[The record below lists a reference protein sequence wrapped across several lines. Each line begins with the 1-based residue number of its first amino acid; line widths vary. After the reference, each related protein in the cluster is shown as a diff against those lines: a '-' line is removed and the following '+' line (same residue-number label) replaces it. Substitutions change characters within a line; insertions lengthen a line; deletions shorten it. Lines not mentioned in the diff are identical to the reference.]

1 MLASIE
7 KGEAAMALKLYG
19 RDPLKMFED
28 VFNDKVSPFF
38 SSMMTPSFKVDIS
51 EDEQAIY
58 VSADMPGMS
67 KEDVKV
73 SLEDDIL
80 CISAE
85 RKQEEE
91 EKKKGYHRIERTWGS
106 MSRSFSVGENV
117 DPENIVAS
125 YDNGVLKVTI
135 PKKEAEPKKG
145 KEIEVK

>member
-1 MLASIE
+1 MS
-7 KGEAAMALKLYG
+7 LKLYG

-38 SSMMTPSFKVDIS
+38 SSMITPSFRVDIS
-51 EDEQAIY
+51 EDEKAIY
-58 VSADMPGMS
+58 VSADMPGMK

-73 SLEDDIL
+73 SMEDDVL

-91 EKKKGYHRIERTWGS
+91 EKKKGYHRIERSWGS
-106 MSRSFSVGENV
+106 MSRSFSVGDNV
-117 DPENIVAS
+117 DGENIEAS
-125 YDNGVLKVTI
+125 YDNGVLKITL
-135 PKKEAEPKKG
+135 PKKEPEPKKG

>member
-1 MLASIE
+1 
-7 KGEAAMALKLYG
+7 MALKLYG
-19 RDPLKMFED
+19 RDPIKMFED

-38 SSMMTPSFKVDIS
+38 SSMITPSFKVDIS
-51 EDEQAIY
+51 EDEKALY

-73 SLEDDIL
+73 SLEDDVL

-91 EKKKGYHRIERTWGS
+91 ETKKGYHRIERSWGS

-117 DPENIVAS
+117 DAENISAS

>member
-1 MLASIE
+1 
-7 KGEAAMALKLYG
+7 MALKLYG

-38 SSMMTPSFKVDIS
+38 SSMINPAFKVDIS
-51 EDEQAIY
+51 EDEKAIY
-58 VSADMPGMS
+58 VSADMPGMN

-73 SLEDDIL
+73 SLEDDVL
-80 CISAE
+80 SISAE

-91 EKKKGYHRIERTWGS
+91 EKTKGYHRIERNWGS

-117 DPENIVAS
+117 DAENIAAS

-145 KEIEVK
+145 KDIAVK